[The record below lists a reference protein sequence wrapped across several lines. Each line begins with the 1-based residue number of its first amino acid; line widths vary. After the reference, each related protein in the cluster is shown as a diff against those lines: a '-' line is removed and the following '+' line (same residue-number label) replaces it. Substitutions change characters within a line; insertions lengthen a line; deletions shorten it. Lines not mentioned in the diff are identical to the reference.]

1 MEYYSAM
8 QKKKRFSHICYN
20 MDKPRKHYVKWNKS
34 DAKGQI
40 LHDSTYEV
48 PVTGKVIETESRIEV
63 TRGWGEEEWEIVVWW
78 LQSSC
83 LRWWKSFIN
92 T

>member
-1 MEYYSAM
+1 MPSRTFIAWKDKSSVSI
-8 QKKKRFSHICYN
+8 QWNITQLCKKKWISDICYN

-48 PVTGKVIETESRIEV
+48 PITENSKRQKVE
-63 TRGWGEEEWEIVVWW
+63 
-78 LQSSC
+78 Q
-83 LRWWKSFIN
+83 K
-92 T
+92 

>member
-1 MEYYSAM
+1 MYKKQPFSQKVPSRTFIAWKENKSIYTMEYYSAM
-8 QKKKRFSHICYN
+8 QKKKDFLCICYN

-48 PVTGKVIETESRIEV
+48 PITENS
-63 TRGWGEEEWEIVVWW
+63 
-78 LQSSC
+78 
-83 LRWWKSFIN
+83 
-92 T
+92 

>member
-8 QKKKRFSHICYN
+8 QKKKWISYICYN
-20 MDKPRKHYVKWNKS
+20 MDKPRKHYANWNKS

-48 PVTGKVIETESRIEV
+48 PITENS
-63 TRGWGEEEWEIVVWW
+63 
-78 LQSSC
+78 
-83 LRWWKSFIN
+83 
-92 T
+92 